1 MKKIQILGTGCA
13 KCMKLTENAE
23 KAAKEAGIEFEIQKV
38 HDIKEIMNYGVMM
51 TPGLAIDG
59 EVKAVGKVLSVEE
72 IKKGLILKNG
82 VSFPQYFL
90 NDFVFKVSF

>member
-13 KCMKLTENAE
+13 KCMKLAENAE

-38 HDIKEIMNYGVMM
+38 QNIKDIMNYGVMM

-59 EVKAVGKVLSVEE
+59 EVKAFGKVLSVEE
-72 IKKGLILKNG
+72 IKKL
-82 VSFPQYFL
+82 F
-90 NDFVFKVSF
+90 